1 MEACSNLNVL
11 RVFLKK
17 KLRKSHLHFCRF
29 LIAVS
34 WVRGDV
40 EGGVDGGGIHKED
53 IAR

>member
-1 MEACSNLNVL
+1 LFKFKNPTSFSEE
-11 RVFLKK
+11 KH
-17 KLRKSHLHFCRF
+17 RKGHIFCRF